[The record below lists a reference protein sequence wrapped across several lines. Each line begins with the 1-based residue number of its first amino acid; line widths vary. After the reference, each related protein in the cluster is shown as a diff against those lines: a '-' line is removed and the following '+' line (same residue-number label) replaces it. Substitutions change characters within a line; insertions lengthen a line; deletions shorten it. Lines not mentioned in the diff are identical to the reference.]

1 MSNYTRTLFCAGF
14 GGQGV
19 MVLGQ
24 LVAYGAIKEGKYVTW
39 LPSYGPEMRGGTAN
53 CGVTVSDI
61 EIGSPFV
68 TRPDV
73 VVALNQPSLDKYE
86 KSVKS
91 GGTLIYNSDMA
102 KYTPTRD
109 DITVIRV
116 GASQIAGDLGNE
128 RAVNVVIL
136 GVVIAISDFISDE
149 TAREIIKQK
158 LGARKPEFLE
168 SNMKAYDLGREI
180 GLSKNKI

>member
-136 GVVIAISDFISDE
+136 GVVIAISDFISDD

-180 GLSKNKI
+180 GLSKN

>member
-53 CGVTVSDI
+53 CGVTISDK

-68 TRPDV
+68 PKADV

-86 KSVKS
+86 ASVKP
-91 GGTLIYNSDMA
+91 GGILVYNKDMA
-102 KYTPTRD
+102 KYIPSRED
-109 DITVIRV
+109 IRV
-116 GASQIAGDLGNE
+116 IPVDASKIAGSLGNE

-136 GVVIAISDFISDE
+136 GVVISVSDFISDE

-158 LGARKPEFLE
+158 LGAKKPEYLE
-168 SNMKAYDLGREI
+168 SNMKAYDLGRQI
-180 GLSKNKI
+180 GIAS

>member
-109 DITVIRV
+109 DIKVIRV

-136 GVVIAISDFISDE
+136 GVVIAISDFISDD

-180 GLSKNKI
+180 GLSKN

>member
-1 MSNYTRTLFCAGF
+1 MSDHTRTLFCAGF

-24 LVAYGAIKEGKYVTW
+24 LVAYGAIKEGKFVTW

-53 CGVTVSDI
+53 CGVTVSDR

-68 TRPDV
+68 TGADV

-86 KSVKS
+86 KNVKP
-91 GGTLIYNSDMA
+91 GGVLIYNSDLA
-102 KYTPTRD
+102 KYSPTRH
-109 DITVIRV
+109 DIKAVAAE
-116 GASQIAGDLGNE
+116 ASRIAGTLGND
-128 RAVNVVIL
+128 RAVNVIVL
-136 GVVIAISDFISDE
+136 GIVIAMSDFISDE
-149 TAREIIKQK
+149 TAREIIKEK

-168 SNMKAYDLGREI
+168 SNIRAYEEGRKI
-180 GLSKNKI
+180 GLSLAG

>member
-24 LVAYGAIKEGKYVTW
+24 LVAYGAIKEGKNATW

-53 CGVTVSDI
+53 CGVIVSNR

-68 TRPDV
+68 TKADV
-73 VVALNQPSLDKYE
+73 VVVLNQPSLDKYE
-86 KSVKS
+86 KLVKP
-91 GGTLIYNSDMA
+91 GGILIYNSDMA
-102 KYTPTRD
+102 KYTPTRG
-109 DITVIRV
+109 DIKVISV
-116 GASQIAGDLGNE
+116 GATQIAENLGNE
-128 RAVNVVIL
+128 KAVNVTIL

-149 TAREIIKQK
+149 TTREIIKEK
-158 LGARKPEFLE
+158 LGARKPEFLK
-168 SNMKAYDLGREI
+168 SNIKAYEVGREI
-180 GLSKNKI
+180 GLSK